1 MINTLVLGLYEMK
14 TTSVMWQGAI
24 PQRDA
29 ADSANRGGLSMNDEA
44 FACFYQLTARGVW
57 NYLVHVSG
65 DPALA
70 DDLLQESYLRFFC
83 AARLSDGEAACRRFL
98 FRIATNLLRDHWR
111 RRAPASLEEVPE
123 GAFGS
128 DQGPDIA
135 QIDSQKILARAFH
148 RMHTWERQLLW
159 LAYAEGATHA
169 EIAEITGLR
178 TAGIRTL
185 LYRARRK
192 LARLL
197 RQRPTTPQKGS

>member
-1 MINTLVLGLYEMK
+1 
-14 TTSVMWQGAI
+14 MWQGAI
-24 PQRDA
+24 PKLDA
-29 ADSANRGGLSMNDEA
+29 ADSADSRPLPMNHEA
-44 FACFYQLTARGVW
+44 FANFYQRTARPVW
-57 NYLVHVSG
+57 SYLVHVSG
-65 DPALA
+65 NPALA

-111 RRAPASLEEVPE
+111 QRAPASLEGLPGE
-123 GAFGS
+123 AFGTY
-128 DQGPDIA
+128 QGSEIA
-135 QIDSQKILARAFH
+135 QIDSQRMLDRAFH
-148 RMHTWERQLLW
+148 RMRPRERQLLW

-178 TAGIRTL
+178 TAGIRIL

-197 RQRPTTPQKGS
+197 KQRCSTCEK